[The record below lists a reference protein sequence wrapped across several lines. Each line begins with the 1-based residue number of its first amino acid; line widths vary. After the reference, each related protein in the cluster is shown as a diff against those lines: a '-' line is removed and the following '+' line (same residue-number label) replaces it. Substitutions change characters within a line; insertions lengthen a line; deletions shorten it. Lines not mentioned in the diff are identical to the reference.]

1 MQHMARSN
9 SSLSSHS
16 SEESH
21 WRSSDSSTEASY
33 LSVLKNNVSDTRGLN
48 FYCRRFL
55 SSEELHSQSSD
66 SSTEVSY
73 LSVLKNNVSDTRGLN
88 FYCRRF
94 LSSEELHSQSSDSS
108 TEVSYLSVLKNNVSD
123 TRGLNFYCRRFPQGF
138 SSGFLI
144 EHFLRST
151 ELIFLNPS
159 NSAVFSY
166 DSRSI
171 KSLSK
176 DYAST
181 LSSARTSSG
190 SSSASA
196 STERFRILFLQDSA
210 TLHSSG
216 NTPTSSMFLNILGGQ
231 QWWLNSS
238 SGTVL
243 LCILTNT
250 SVPQPFRHQILQNL
264 KGALDALTGPRHL
277 AAWVGL
283 GSPLALLRCF
293 QKLLPH

>member
-1 MQHMARSN
+1 MARSN

-16 SEESH
+16 IEESH
-21 WRSSDSSTEASY
+21 WRSSDSSTEAGY
-33 LSVLKNNVSDTRGLN
+33 LSVLKNNVSDTEDRT
-48 FYCRRFL
+48 
-55 SSEELHSQSSD
+55 
-66 SSTEVSY
+66 STAGDFS
-73 LSVLKNNVSDTRGLN
+73 
-88 FYCRRF
+88 

-151 ELIFLNPS
+151 KLIFLNPS

-181 LSSARTSSG
+181 SSSARTSSG

-196 STERFRILFLQDSA
+196 SAERFRILFLQDSA
-210 TLHSSG
+210 PLHSSG
-216 NTPTSSMFLNILGGQ
+216 NTPISSMFLNILGGQ
-231 QWWLNSS
+231 QRWLTSS
-238 SGTVL
+238 LGTAF

-250 SVPQPFRHQILQNL
+250 SVPQPFCHQILQNL
-264 KGALDALTGPRHL
+264 KGALDALTLLESSR
-277 AAWVGL
+277 VVSCL
-283 GSPLALLRCF
+283 GNLSY
-293 QKLLPH
+293 KIVV

>member
-1 MQHMARSN
+1 MQHVARSN
-9 SSLSSHS
+9 NSLSSHS

-55 SSEELHSQSSD
+55 S
-66 SSTEVSY
+66 
-73 LSVLKNNVSDTRGLN
+73 
-88 FYCRRF
+88 

-171 KSLSK
+171 KSLSE

-181 LSSARTSSG
+181 SSSARTSSG

-196 STERFRILFLQDSA
+196 STERFRILFLQDFA
-210 TLHSSG
+210 PLHSSG
-216 NTPTSSMFLNILGGQ
+216 NTPISSMFLNILGGQ
-231 QWWLNSS
+231 QRWLTSS
-238 SGTVL
+238 SGTAF

-250 SVPQPFRHQILQNL
+250 SVPQPFCHQILQNL
-264 KGALDALTGPRHL
+264 KGALDALTI
-277 AAWVGL
+277 
-283 GSPLALLRCF
+283 SPFLVI
-293 QKLLPH
+293 